1 MQSIVKN
8 AGTVSYSTSE
18 AVLQNHLSSFM
29 ENNLSVLMT
38 DYTNES
44 VLITPETSYTGLD
57 EIENFFVDLMSH
69 FPKKKSIVELDK
81 TVIND
86 ELVYIVW
93 HGKTPS
99 LEVTFA
105 TDTFIIKNGKILK
118 QTFAGQLKSLG

>member
-8 AGTVSYSTSE
+8 AGTAGYSTSE

-29 ENNLSVLMT
+29 ENNLNALMT
-38 DYTNES
+38 DYTNDS
-44 VLITPETSYTGLD
+44 ILITPDTNYTGLE
-57 EIENFFVDLMSH
+57 EIEGFFIDLMSH

-81 TVIND
+81 TVIDD

-99 LEVTFA
+99 LEVSFA
-105 TDTFIIKNGKILK
+105 TDTFIIKNSKILR
-118 QTFAGQLKSLG
+118 QTFAGQLKSIG